1 MLVPPNTGCNGHNL
15 PELPS
20 HLTLRLEMTR
30 RLIMIATS
38 AGLLMAGIIGFFG
51 WNEMFRIE
59 VKNGPASTIG
69 RSGDFKSPG
78 GTTEESERRRLKMRP
93 GYEAASN

>member
-1 MLVPPNTGCNGHNL
+1 
-15 PELPS
+15 
-20 HLTLRLEMTR
+20 MTR
-30 RLIMIATS
+30 RLTIMATS
-38 AGLLMAGIIGFFG
+38 AGLHMVGIIAFFG

-59 VKNGPASTIG
+59 VKNRPASTIG

-78 GTTEESERRRLKMRP
+78 GNTEESERRRLNTPP